1 MFIDRIISALSSSL
15 LLGFVLAGALVAMP
29 APAHATDIGW
39 RQSTVLE
46 RESAGAYIRRGTA
59 AFKTGEVATVVVNGT
74 NGPPDRK
81 GRLPF
86 RAQAVYQFTD
96 GSTFT
101 IRFAGSRD
109 PVSSAQ
115 DASGKFL
122 SGTGRFRGII
132 GKITFTGRPGLGE
145 VGETEW
151 VGSYSV
157 PKS

>member
-15 LLGFVLAGALVAMP
+15 LIGFIFAGALVAMP

-39 RQSTVLE
+39 RQSTILE
-46 RESAGAYIRRGTA
+46 RESAGAYTRRGTA
-59 AFKTGEVATVVVNGT
+59 TFKTGEVATVAVNGT
-74 NGPPDRK
+74 NGPLDHK

-86 RAQAVYQFTD
+86 KSQAVYQFQD

-109 PVSSAQ
+109 PASSAQ

-132 GKITFTGRPGLGE
+132 GKFTFSGRIGMGE

-157 PKS
+157 PKR